1 MAEQLVNGEHPLALE
16 LKSLRAAVGRF
27 QEEAHA
33 SALKLQRHSL
43 DVSKVQQ
50 RAVQLER
57 ESEVLRSELHVLRT
71 TPHPD
76 ADPSSPPSTQIQE
89 LTLSLRRLSH
99 KLTLTEESLLSKTT
113 ELATTHANLT
123 KSRAALEEAYALG
136 ARVRGREEAGLA
148 RERDAEWKIKRLEEE
163 KKMTDGVLGEYARL
177 VRSLEAKLASA
188 RTSVTSP
195 TTPDTPEIWKENGHA
210 RTSSTSS
217 ISEPLSS
224 SLLDATFNLKQ
235 LTSQFQS
242 GNEALH
248 REVERLRAELEVA
261 NSKLEGEKK
270 GEKTVLAEF
279 GRAKAELEKLRIEDG
294 SAAKM
299 VARYMQFSQSSTN
312 TLLNT
317 LSALKTRHAAT
328 LATLSEQNNELS
340 LQRKSLESENEVL
353 RDRLDEVGAELAK
366 EVYGRR
372 REVGLRIKM
381 GGREE
386 GVREGLGRWVRRGE
400 EALKR
405 LGTAQD
411 GEARESEEMQA
422 LLAMSQDARILLAS
436 LDEGLFDAETALTA
450 SGAKA
455 RGILLEAGLDG
466 LLDELKAESER
477 TAKAECHLIELKAM
491 VAKVSAA
498 MDEAAAIAGQEM
510 EDQEDLAKSL
520 QDSSRNSIPVYPD
533 EPPQPPPKA
542 FDRLVDSKTQPEEK
556 VEEPPALS
564 SGLVTVH
571 DTPPSTNTAND
582 TFLTH
587 DTATD
592 APSSSGVRPRVS
604 PDPELASSVPPSS
617 DDGHISTFDTLTD
630 VDKPGAPTPN
640 KVAHFIPEPSTFIPI
655 SAEPPLPE
663 AAEPDPDPAAK
674 VPPPPEVEVEMQV
687 DAPVVVPTIS
697 ANLEVAEALQ
707 VTEDILRGGEI
718 SGATDLEEQET
729 TPMTETA
736 GLDKDDMQQTT
747 AISTI
752 SFLPTAS
759 SSSVVDI
766 ANQEDEDQPQT
777 TTGPTDNTNTVAF
790 PIAPPAAPA
799 PPSPTDP
806 APKLGDG
813 VVPPSIAEKTL
824 PDAPAPS
831 VGELPPEFP
840 SVPVVPPAAVPIVAP
855 APLEPARLLNELQ
868 NPACELIELE
878 PEATP
883 PPAPH
888 PLLAEL
894 SKVSKRYDDLQCA
907 FRDCHLALEGLKTSL
922 ASSSASKTFTP
933 SVGVPREILDA
944 AVGRLDDY
952 TEDVR
957 VELEIKVGDEEL
969 LAKGYEALLSV
980 PGALSSSNT
989 KNTGGDDDD
998 PPTQLEAEAQIQA
1011 FVSGSDPAVR
1021 KARETFERKLGD
1033 VQHDIAQLKRAVH
1046 DPESL
1051 HSSSSAPPVSVPDL
1065 SSTSSLTSPQP
1076 TKPDTGGWTSWIRG
1090 SPSTSRPSS
1099 PAPPTTFGNIMTN
1112 PRLRHSPSL
1121 GAGQLQSNGHG
1132 YANDHQQ
1139 QQAQDSRSRRGSFF
1153 GLNLGG
1159 GEKEKSTDPLTSL
1172 GLRVPMPSFASFS
1185 SFNSANPVS
1194 PPPSSSS
1201 SPFGFGAFHSAVSP
1215 TFNYGGLG
1223 VGTPTPTRTRTVST
1237 MYMLGL
1243 SSPGSATGPGRM
1255 SRSVSGSGSG
1265 SPLGMSRQTSLSSQS
1280 SQSVAKKGAEREVKR
1295 VSEEVGE
1302 ETDEDESED
1311 DDDLD
1316 VE

>member
-1 MAEQLVNGEHPLALE
+1 MSDEHPLALE
-16 LKSLRAAVGRF
+16 LKSLRASLVRF

-43 DVSKVQQ
+43 DVSQVQQ
-50 RAVQLER
+50 RAVQIER
-57 ESEVLRSELHVLRT
+57 ENEVLRSELQVLRA

-76 ADPSSPPSTQIQE
+76 ADPSSSSPSSSPPSTQIQE

-113 ELATTHANLT
+113 ELVTVHANLT

-148 RERDAEWKIKRLEEE
+148 RERDAEWKVRRLEEE
-163 KKMTDGVLGEYARL
+163 KRMTDRVLGEYARL
-177 VRSLEAKLASA
+177 VRSLEAKLVSA

-195 TTPDTPEIWKENGHA
+195 TTPDTPEAWKQNGHV

-217 ISEPLSS
+217 LSDPLSS
-224 SLLDATFNLKQ
+224 SFLEATFNLKQ

-242 GNEALH
+242 EHEELH
-248 REVERLRAELEVA
+248 KQVERLRAELEVV

-279 GRAKAELEKLRIEDG
+279 GRAKTELEKLRIENG

-317 LSALKTRHAAT
+317 LSSLKTRHAAT

-340 LQRKSLESENEVL
+340 LQRQSLEAENAVL

-386 GVREGLGRWVRRGE
+386 GMREGLGRWVRRGE

-405 LGTAQD
+405 LDTTLE
-411 GEARESEEMQA
+411 GEASESEERQA

-466 LLDELKAESER
+466 LLDELKTESER
-477 TAKAECHLIELKAM
+477 KARAEHNLVELKAM
-491 VAKVSAA
+491 MTKVSAVI
-498 MDEAAAIAGQEM
+498 DEAAEIAGQETDDD
-510 EDQEDLAKSL
+510 EDIARSQRHG
-520 QDSSRNSIPVYPD
+520 SRNSIPTYSD
-533 EPPQPPPKA
+533 EPPRPPPKA
-542 FDRLVDSKTQPEEK
+542 LDWLVDAKTKPEEK
-556 VEEPPALS
+556 VEELPAIP
-564 SGLVTVH
+564 SGLIIAL
-571 DTPPSTNTAND
+571 DTSSSTNTAND
-582 TFLTH
+582 PFSAL
-587 DTATD
+587 DTTAD
-592 APSSSGVRPRVS
+592 
-604 PDPELASSVPPSS
+604 VPPSPTVLPHVS
-617 DDGHISTFDTLTD
+617 PEPDPPTNVPPTLNDAHVSGSNTP
-630 VDKPGAPTPN
+630 VSLDKSHAPTTTE
-640 KVAHFIPEPSTFIPI
+640 VAQTTPDPSTPIPP
-655 SAEPPLPE
+655 SAELPLPE
-663 AAEPDPDPAAK
+663 AAELDEELKSA
-674 VPPPPEVEVEMQV
+674 PPPEVEVEVQFDAQV
-687 DAPVVVPTIS
+687 IVPTIYL
-697 ANLEVAEALQ
+697 NLEVAEALQ
-707 VTEDILRGGEI
+707 ATDIVRGVEVAG
-718 SGATDLEEQET
+718 GDDLEEQET
-729 TPMTETA
+729 TPNIEAAGSDKEDVQQAIATRTTSVSSTE
-736 GLDKDDMQQTT
+736 G
-747 AISTI
+747 SN
-752 SFLPTAS
+752 SF
-759 SSSVVDI
+759 VDI
-766 ANQEDEDQPQT
+766 ANQEDEALRAQT
-777 TTGPTDNTNTVAF
+777 TTGPTNNANTIAF
-790 PIAPPAAPA
+790 PTAALGTPVPLA
-799 PPSPTDP
+799 SIVPTSKVEDV
-806 APKLGDG
+806 A
-813 VVPPSIAEKTL
+813 VPPSLADETL
-824 PDAPAPS
+824 PDAPTPFANGLPS
-831 VGELPPEFP
+831 ELTPE
-840 SVPVVPPAAVPIVAP
+840 PVVPSTDVAILAPNPPEPAQV
-855 APLEPARLLNELQ
+855 PLEAQSL
-868 NPACELIELE
+868 ATELIELE
-878 PEATP
+878 PEPTL

-894 SKVSKRYDDLQCA
+894 DKVSKRYDDLQRA
-907 FRDCHLALEGLKTSL
+907 FRDCHLALEGLKASL
-922 ASSSASKTFTP
+922 ASPPSTSKTLTP
-933 SVGVPREILDA
+933 SIGISKEILDA

-980 PGALSSSNT
+980 PGALSSTNF
-989 KNTGGDDDD
+989 KNAGGEDDD
-998 PPTQLEAEAQIQA
+998 PPTQSEVEVQIQA
-1011 FVSGSDPAVR
+1011 FVSGSDPAIR
-1021 KARETFERKLGD
+1021 KARETFERKLED

-1046 DPESL
+1046 DPESPL
-1051 HSSSSAPPVSVPDL
+1051 SPPFAPPVSAPD
-1065 SSTSSLTSPQP
+1065 SSLTSPQP

-1121 GAGQLQSNGHG
+1121 GAGQLQGQSNGHG

-1139 QQAQDSRSRRGSFF
+1139 QQAQGSRSRRGSLF

-1185 SFNSANPVS
+1185 SLNSANAVS
-1194 PPPSSSS
+1194 PPPSASS
-1201 SPFGFGAFHSAVSP
+1201 SPFGFGIFNSIVSP
-1215 TFNYGGLG
+1215 TFNYGNPGA
-1223 VGTPTPTRTRTVST
+1223 GTPTPTRTRTVST

-1255 SRSVSGSGSG
+1255 SRSVSGSGLG

-1280 SQSVAKKGAEREVKR
+1280 SQSVAKKGAEREVRK
-1295 VSEEVGE
+1295 VGEEVGE
-1302 ETDEDESED
+1302 EMDEEEEESED
-1311 DDDLD
+1311 DDLG